1 MVDHLWDASHTE
13 SHTRHATG
21 HRLHDGVRQ
30 VVLKRGQ
37 HKHIGGVVGS
47 SHGMTATDCS
57 EGERAYFY
65 LVSNLLAVLADDSH
79 GGCVGKLWRRG
90 GQAVDGLNEE
100 RHALALIVNTLC
112 HKQDDAPLGWQP
124 HAQTSLAAVGRGI
137 DARVDGVRNVAHPLS
152 YEQSALLRLCL
163 KPSATGHKLNVRV
176 VIQRLLLAPHL
187 A

>member
-1 MVDHLWDASHTE
+1 MVDHLRDASHTK
-13 SHTRHATG
+13 SHTRHTTG
-21 HRLHDGVRQ
+21 HRFHDGVGQ
-30 VVLKRGQ
+30 VVFKRGQ
-37 HKHIGGVVGS
+37 HKHISSVVGS

-57 EGERAYFY
+57 ESEGAYFY

-79 GGCVGKLWRRG
+79 GGSFGKLWRRG

-100 RHALALIVNTLC
+100 RHALTLIVNTLC
-112 HKQDDAPLGWQP
+112 NEQDDAPLGGQA
-124 HAQTSLAAVGRGI
+124 HVQTCLAAVGRSI

-152 YEQSALLRLCL
+152 YEQPALLRLRL
-163 KPSATGHKLNVRV
+163 KPSATGHKLNVGV